1 MISTA
6 GEGIAIR
13 HGWSYH
19 CFSNPV
25 KPALHGRGLL
35 SAEDLMQWHSMV
47 VKRNHTA
54 GSGSFLQAF
63 PNLTGSCPPLL
74 SFYLADCSCP
84 ASHRKDRICGPLH
97 WLLCLLPHTWWEA
110 LMATTDSHCVPPT
123 LLWLWTDCYDILVT
137 NNTYFSP
144 PHTSASGT
152 TDMKKFVFSMQNWSS
167 RLKFEWTI
175 QKHGSFISHTKA
187 SNTLWKTAVLPSPH
201 NKNIMCSFQLGKEE
215 KSFT

>member
-1 MISTA
+1 M
-6 GEGIAIR
+6 
-13 HGWSYH
+13 
-19 CFSNPV
+19 
-25 KPALHGRGLL
+25 ALHGC
-35 SAEDLMQWHSMV
+35 EKKPHSRV
-47 VKRNHTA
+47 RQLPA
-54 GSGSFLQAF
+54 GF
-63 PNLTGSCPPLL
+63 PKP
-74 SFYLADCSCP
+74 
-84 ASHRKDRICGPLH
+84 H
-97 WLLCLLPHTWWEA
+97 WLLSSAPVLLFSWLLLSSLPQKRQDLWATA
-110 LMATTDSHCVPPT
+110 LIALPTPTYLMGSSYGHDWLTHCVPLT